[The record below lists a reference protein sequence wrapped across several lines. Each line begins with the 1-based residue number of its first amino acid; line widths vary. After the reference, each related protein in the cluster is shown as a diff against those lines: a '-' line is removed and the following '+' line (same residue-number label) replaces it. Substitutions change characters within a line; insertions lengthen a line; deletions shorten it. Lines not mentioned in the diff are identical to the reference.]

1 MSDAL
6 RRALAAVSKDTRSTD
21 IIIQALNV
29 VDARFARAPAGVASI
44 DLGEQDAN
52 LHLAQRI
59 GVEAGEDRRRAGKD
73 STVKASLQ
81 SSALA
86 LVARQAT
93 VTKAVASAAAAMSV
107 DGARG
112 VTPREKKQIDAL
124 ARRERMLAEM
134 SRLEEEG
141 RSREAPMLVARAF
154 AVDRRDP
161 IEVESLAR
169 SLRRWRKEKIG
180 HCPVGGRKPS

>member
-6 RRALAAVSKDTRSTD
+6 RRALAAVSKDTRSTE
-21 IIIQALNV
+21 IIVQAFNA
-29 VDARFARAPAGVASI
+29 VDARFARAIASAASK
-44 DLGEQDAN
+44 DLVD
-52 LHLAQRI
+52 
-59 GVEAGEDRRRAGKD
+59 VEAGEYRRRAGKD
-73 STVKASLQ
+73 GTVKA
-81 SSALA
+81 ALA